1 MADTIARLEA
11 RDADAWVA
19 TASPSGAPHMVPLS
33 FAWHGE
39 RVLLATPASTLTV
52 RNLEA
57 TRRARLG
64 FGDSRDVVLMDAEL
78 ELVAEAESA
87 PAGLADA
94 YLRQA
99 GWDPRAS
106 ESGYSIVVLRPLRVI
121 AWNGE
126 HEWDGR
132 ILMDEGAWLG

>member
-1 MADTIARLEA
+1 MI
-11 RDADAWVA
+11 
-19 TASPSGAPHMVPLS
+19 PLS
-33 FAWHGE
+33 FAWHDG

-64 FGDSRDVVLMDAEL
+64 LGDSRDVVLVDVEL
-78 ELVAEAESA
+78 ELVVEAKLAPAELAEAYT
-87 PAGLADA
+87 G
-94 YLRQA
+94 QA

-106 ESGYSIVVLRPLRVI
+106 DAGYSIVALRPVRVL

-126 HEWDGR
+126 HEWEGR
-132 ILMDEGAWLG
+132 ILMDGGAWLA